1 MGKIFNESEEQK
13 KISEFMLEND
23 KICMRDLIQYVLNHL
38 SLYPTMH
45 ESFNEY
51 QTENGRKFG
60 VLIKEKE

>member
-1 MGKIFNESEEQK
+1 MRFIFNESENQK
-13 KISEFMLEND
+13 KISEFMIENEN
-23 KICMRDLIQYVLNHL
+23 ICMADLIGYVLNHL
-38 SLYPTMH
+38 SQYPTMH